1 MKFKYFNI
9 LLLFLAVYL
18 PLKAQQP
25 NDVKVVL
32 HEETLNKIFVALGD
46 ISGINDYEVL
56 LIKGKYKWTIQNP
69 RIILKPVKSSFVCDA
84 VVDVGSF
91 DYKAPVIGDLSI
103 TYDPKT
109 NQIQVKLI
117 KAIFEIYTKVLGKK
131 IHIKDINI
139 ADYLNEPF
147 VFEGPQT
154 LGTEM
159 EFEMPDN
166 TKRKVYMQPS
176 LCSMIV
182 IEKQIITTCEM
193 AVDNKPI
200 KINPQIV
207 QSAAINENKVTVTNE
222 PPKEEPKKK
231 KRRRKKDDKVEAKP

>member
-9 LLLFLAVYL
+9 FALFLGFWL
-18 PLKAQQP
+18 PLQAQQP
-25 NDVKVVL
+25 NDVKVVV
-32 HEETLNKIFVALGD
+32 HEETLNKIFAALGD
-46 ISGINDYEVL
+46 VSGINDYEVL
-56 LIKGKYKWTIQNP
+56 LIKGKYKWTMQNP
-69 RIILKPVKSSFVCDA
+69 RIILKPVKSGFVCEA
-84 VVDVGSF
+84 IVNVGSF
-91 DYKAPVIGDLSI
+91 DYKAPVAGDLSI
-103 TYDPKT
+103 SYDPKS

-131 IHIKDINI
+131 IHIKDIDL

-147 VFEGPQT
+147 TFEGPQT

-159 EFEMPDN
+159 EFEMPDH
-166 TKRKVYMQPS
+166 TKRKVYLQPS

-182 IEKQIITTCEM
+182 IDKQIITTCEM

-200 KINPQIV
+200 KITPQV
-207 QSAAINENKVTVTNE
+207 LQSTAINENKVTISNE

-231 KRRRKKDDKVEAKP
+231 KRKRKKEKAESSQ